1 MSNNELSLASR
12 LIVRPATV
20 AEAEI
25 ILSFITK
32 KSEFDRNMGAFSGK
46 IETSAPKIRQT
57 IFSSTPLAQV
67 LFAKIE
73 QPIGFALYYFRY
85 SSFKGL
91 PSIWL
96 DDLYVDEKFRS
107 KQVGAALISH
117 LAQVANNHHCTHLA
131 WTADVRNT
139 RTVGFYHRLGAE
151 VIEQKGNVCFFQW
164 IPQ

>member
-1 MSNNELSLASR
+1 MASELK
-12 LIVRPATV
+12 IRPAEV

-25 ILSFITK
+25 ILSFIAK

-46 IETSAPKIRQT
+46 IETSAEKIRQT
-57 IFSSTPLAQV
+57 IFSTKPSAQV
-67 LFAKIE
+67 LFAEIE

-107 KQVGAALISH
+107 KQAGAALMSY
-117 LAQVANNHHCTHLA
+117 LAKVANNHHCTHLA
-131 WTADVRNT
+131 WTADARNT
-139 RTVGFYHRLGAE
+139 RTISFYHRLGAKI
-151 VIEQKGNVCFFQW
+151 IEQKGNVCFFQW